1 MCTRLNWRTRLSII
15 PHWGWRHRT
24 KLTGALTMFCGYVQN
39 NEAQLGL
46 MFSPQR
52 QGYILVGAGFLVF
65 LIGVY
70 NTLVGQ
76 DAP

>member
-1 MCTRLNWRTRLSII
+1 
-15 PHWGWRHRT
+15 
-24 KLTGALTMFCGYVQN
+24 VQN

-46 MFSPQR
+46 MFSPAR
-52 QGYILVGAGFLVF
+52 QGYVLFGAGFLVF